1 MKKSKNQ
8 QNPRAKNPFALLTKF
23 ELILWSVSL
32 IVVTFSFLTVPDRD
46 YLTLFASL
54 VGVTA
59 LIFVSKGHV
68 LGQFLI
74 VAFSVLYGIISIS
87 FKYYGEMITYMLMSA
102 PMAVGAIISW
112 LRHPFKDTA
121 EVEIGRVSRTQVAV
135 LSVSAVIVT
144 VAFYFILGALGTQ
157 NLIASTLSVL
167 TSFVAASLTFL
178 RSPYYAIGYSLNDVV
193 LIALWT
199 LATIED
205 VSYFP
210 MILCFIMFLA
220 NDLYGFINWRRMQ
233 KRQGN

>member
-1 MKKSKNQ
+1 MKKPKNQ

-32 IVVTFSFLTVPDRD
+32 IVVTFSFLAVPDRD

-87 FKYYGEMITYMLMSA
+87 YKYYGEMITYMLMSA

-112 LRHPFKDTA
+112 LRHPFKGTA
-121 EVEIGRVSRTQVAV
+121 EVEVGRVSRTQVAV
-135 LSVSAVIVT
+135 LSVSTVVVT

-157 NLIASTLSVL
+157 NLIVSTLSVL

-199 LATIED
+199 LATVED

-210 MILCFIMFLA
+210 MILCFMMFLA